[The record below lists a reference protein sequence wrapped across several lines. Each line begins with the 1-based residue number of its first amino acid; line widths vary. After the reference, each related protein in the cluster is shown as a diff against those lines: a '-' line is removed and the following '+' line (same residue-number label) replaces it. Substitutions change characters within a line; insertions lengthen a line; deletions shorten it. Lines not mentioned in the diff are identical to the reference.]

1 VKNHLPSR
9 VSDLDCASKEEGVE
23 MENINLRGP
32 RSTTGIAPNVK
43 KEQDTHAM
51 KLHPAEVK
59 LIQVIRAI
67 EFGEIEGLKIEDGL
81 PAYYKGARKTCKLA

>member
-1 VKNHLPSR
+1 MK
-9 VSDLDCASKEEGVE
+9 
-23 MENINLRGP
+23 
-32 RSTTGIAPNVK
+32 T
-43 KEQDTHAM
+43 EQNMHAM

-67 EFGEIEGLKIEDGL
+67 QFGEIEGLKIEDGL

>member
-1 VKNHLPSR
+1 
-9 VSDLDCASKEEGVE
+9 
-23 MENINLRGP
+23 MENINVRSP
-32 RSTTGIAPNVK
+32 RNPASADIHAN
-43 KEQDTHAM
+43 KEENTHVV

-59 LIQVIRAI
+59 LVEVIRAI

>member
-1 VKNHLPSR
+1 MQ
-9 VSDLDCASKEEGVE
+9 EEVIE
-23 MENINLRGP
+23 MENINVRSP
-32 RSTTGIAPNVK
+32 RNPANIDVHIKKGESTHMV
-43 KEQDTHAM
+43 

-59 LIQVIRAI
+59 LVQVIRAI

>member
-1 VKNHLPSR
+1 LS
-9 VSDLDCASKEEGVE
+9 AEQEEGAYL
-23 MENINLRGP
+23 ENMNARGP
-32 RSTTGIAPNVK
+32 RSSTGMMPNVK
-43 KEQDTHAM
+43 TEQNSHAM

-67 EFGEIEGLKIEDGL
+67 QFGEIEGLKIEDGL

>member
-1 VKNHLPSR
+1 MDNVN
-9 VSDLDCASKEEGVE
+9 V
-23 MENINLRGP
+23 RGP
-32 RSTTGIAPNVK
+32 RNPAGVMPNIK
-43 KEQDTHAM
+43 TEQNLHSM

-67 EFGEIEGLKIEDGL
+67 QFGEIEGLKIEDGL

>member
-1 VKNHLPSR
+1 MGRSRGAKDGIEMKNISIRSPKDP
-9 VSDLDCASKEEGVE
+9 VSTDVH
-23 MENINLRGP
+23 
-32 RSTTGIAPNVK
+32 VK
-43 KEQDTHAM
+43 KEESTHIV

-59 LIQVIRAI
+59 LVQVIRAI

>member
-1 VKNHLPSR
+1 
-9 VSDLDCASKEEGVE
+9 
-23 MENINLRGP
+23 MENIKLKSP
-32 RSTTGIAPNVK
+32 RDPASEESTHIV
-43 KEQDTHAM
+43 

-59 LIQVIRAI
+59 LVQVIRAI